1 MIAIAAAGG
10 LIPKLWTETD
20 TFAGWLVSVPCPFG
34 CVERIHLFDYAGGDL
49 PARVGEWIE
58 YCNRAHAFYSV
69 IVPSSLLSAAV
80 AAVES

>member
-10 LIPKLWTETD
+10 LIPKLWTDTE

-34 CVERIHLFDYAGGDL
+34 CVERMHLFSSAGGDL
-49 PARVGEWIE
+49 PAGVGEWIE
-58 YCNRAHAFYSV
+58 YCNHAYAFYSV

-80 AAVES
+80 AAVAS